1 MKHFDCHELY
11 ADIYILTVD
20 QLKLNGLMT
29 RLFIMR
35 KIDIIGTIIIEA
47 MRYPNLRSVD
57 NVNPFD
63 ISTNVKRC
71 SGNRKNIWM
80 LFLVARG

>member
-11 ADIYILTVD
+11 AEKYILTVD
-20 QLKLNGLMT
+20 QLKLNELLT
-29 RLFIMR
+29 RSFIMR

-71 SGNRKNIWM
+71 RGNRKNT
-80 LFLVARG
+80 